1 MALGNMLTGEMGA
14 AFAQALTVT
23 GSRTKSGL
31 LEGYLEGQK
40 TKAAKAKKGLD
51 IQKDID
57 KLKIDASNSL
67 NPDKIDP
74 KFMPEAVQNLIN
86 FNKKINEENLTAGT
100 PELAYSK
107 SVDAFVQ
114 FRANMNTT
122 NARSSY
128 VKQFRKGSLENNALV
143 PKPINEFLSN
153 DKYEYENDGFQS
165 LPGFNIENNM
175 APDGFGG
182 VYTKFPQKI
191 EVDKYDIKELEGKDI
206 AFYRTNGESVGKKQ
220 FKIEGTTFIKDNYRL
235 SLDAIKKE
243 VASSYDISPEYQS
256 NIAYAYYQ
264 EKRTEPGFKENI
276 EGLARQQGK
285 VREEL
290 INYRANQI
298 YNMGIS
304 KEDDES
310 ARAATKFDITVN
322 TAETAAAVSEV
333 VSPTMQFVR
342 INQTQAEGGTKPTSI
357 PALGYTIDAG
367 ERSLSITDGVIDQN
381 TNQQLEASGSASF
394 KASAIFILPVYS
406 ENAKNN
412 RAYGVSGK
420 AVDKGSI
427 TTELDNG
434 NVTFETFVQARTND
448 ELSGAG
454 GKKIKGPNAFLP
466 LSSYY
471 SGTPALGTKM
481 AISQHQQ
488 NLKVSAEMNAVRDML
503 NFKNPE
509 ALALYRKAIAEPA
522 NNSHM
527 IDLIALANKEG
538 YINDYMRGGKYIEPK
553 DYKQTQGINQPVGG
567 KGQVPL
573 EQKGKPTGSPEKPAA
588 APKAAAPKA
597 QPKESTTG
605 AAPRKGKVRT
615 AANSGKVMK

>member
-1 MALGNMLTGEMGA
+1 MLTGNMGA
-14 AFAQALTVT
+14 MFSKALTVKGT
-23 GSRTKSGL
+23 RSDDAFLK
-31 LEGYLEGQK
+31 GYIQGQK
-40 TKAAKAKKGLD
+40 NSAAKAKKGIEAED
-51 IQKDID
+51 KIA
-57 KLKIDASNSL
+57 KLKIDASNKLDPSKL
-67 NPDKIDP
+67 DP
-74 KFMPEAVQNLIN
+74 KIMPRAVEDLST
-86 FNKKINEENLTAGT
+86 FYKKVDELVTLSGS
-100 PELAYSK
+100 PELAYSDAVTSLLEYKNGAVYDNYAK
-107 SVDAFVQ
+107 SA
-114 FRANMNTT
+114 
-122 NARSSY
+122 Y
-128 VKQFRKGSLENNALV
+128 VKSIRKGASENNSLV
-143 PKPINEFLSN
+143 PNPIEDFLGN
-153 DKYEYENDGFQS
+153 DKLEFENDGFQS
-165 LPGFNIENNM
+165 LPGFNIKNNM
-175 APDGFGG
+175 TEDGFGG

-191 EVDKYDIKELEGKDI
+191 EVNKLDVKELEGKDI

-276 EGLARQQGK
+276 ESLARQEGK

-304 KEDDES
+304 KEDDDS

-333 VSPTMQFVR
+333 VSPTMQFVNV
-342 INQTQAEGGTKPTSI
+342 NQAQAEGGTKPTSI
-357 PALGYTIDAG
+357 PALGYSIDAG
-367 ERSLSITDGVIDQN
+367 ERQLSITEGVIDQN
-381 TNQQLEASGSASF
+381 TNQPLAASGSASF

-434 NVTFETFVQARTND
+434 NVTFETFVQAKTND

-471 SGTPALGTKM
+471 SGNPAVGTKM
-481 AISQHQQ
+481 AAAQHQQ

-503 NFKNPE
+503 NKKVPE

-527 IDLIALANKEG
+527 IDLIALANKGG
-538 YINDYMRGGKYIEPK
+538 YINQYMRGGKYIEPK
-553 DYKQTQGINQPVGG
+553 DYQQTQGINQPVGG

-573 EQKGKPTGSPEKPAA
+573 EKKGKPAGSPAKPAA
-588 APKAAAPKA
+588 QPKAAAPKA